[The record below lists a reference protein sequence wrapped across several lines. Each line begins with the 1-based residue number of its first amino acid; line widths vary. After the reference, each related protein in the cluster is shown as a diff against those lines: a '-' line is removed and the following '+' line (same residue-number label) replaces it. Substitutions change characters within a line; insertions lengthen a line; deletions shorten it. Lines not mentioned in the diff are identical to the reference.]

1 MEIITPLYTGI
12 NPLTKNLQGIM
23 VNRGRIPYEYME
35 SKMHHTPSNEESIVE
50 GVIFYS
56 EGRGRADQN
65 RAPNDGQDPDSI
77 KNQIKD
83 RKEGIVRINIDELI
97 ENTDLSFSGKEDI
110 AR

>member
-1 MEIITPLYTGI
+1 
-12 NPLTKNLQGIM
+12 
-23 VNRGRIPYEYME
+23 
-35 SKMHHTPSNEESIVE
+35 MHHTPSNEESIVE

-110 AR
+110 ARQVYIKVVDLDLKEALAPTSATAHKLPMPATA

>member
-1 MEIITPLYTGI
+1 
-12 NPLTKNLQGIM
+12 M

-35 SKMHHTPSNEESIVE
+35 SKMHHTPPNKESFVE

-56 EGRGRADQN
+56 EGRGKAD
-65 RAPNDGQDPDSI
+65 RAPNEGSDSDSI